1 MTLRP
6 YQQEAHDAIIGWIKR
21 NTAPCCIEAATGAG
35 KSHIIA
41 ALADTIHAM
50 SGGKHVLCLAPSA
63 ELVKQN
69 AEKFKLV
76 GAKCSIFSASA
87 GEKSLRHPVVFGT
100 PGTVIN
106 SIKRFGSEFAA
117 VVIDECHGVT
127 PTVKSI
133 IEEMKLANPNLR
145 VIGMSATP
153 YRMGTGYIFGFYPD
167 GKPVPEDKAKEPY
180 FEACVYRIQAYELI
194 KDGFLTN
201 PTIGQPNVDGYK
213 TLDMQ
218 LNNRG
223 QFDSFAID
231 RAYHGQGRKT
241 SAIIADVISQA
252 QFVRGVMIFAAT
264 VRHAEE
270 CMASLPPDMSALV
283 TGETPKK
290 ERDGII
296 AAFKAGRIKYLVN
309 VSVLTTG
316 FDAAH
321 VEMIAILR
329 ATESVGLLQ
338 QIIGRGLR
346 IEEFKETCV
355 ILDYAENLPRHCPD
369 GDVFNPK
376 IEVTKGDQEESSLTC
391 ICPLCSV
398 ENDFTPRKNKDD
410 FEIDVNGY
418 FVDGDGYPIQT
429 EWGGMPAHYGRR
441 CGAKVTIAGERIQ
454 CTYRWTFKPCPHCEA
469 ENDISNKYC
478 IKCKGEIVDPNDK
491 LRLEF
496 KAKKKDPTIKQTDN
510 VITWSKRNHLSRSG
524 KETWKIDVV
533 TEYRSFSYWVMKQ
546 PNTSY
551 GQKDL
556 AALEQLGDE
565 KPKTITYKLN
575 QETTYYQ
582 VYAYGLPADAPPK

>member
-6 YQQEAHDAIIGWIKR
+6 YQQEAHDAIIAWIKK
-21 NTAPCCIEAATGAG
+21 NTVPCCIEAATGAG

-41 ALADTIHAM
+41 EVADTIHAM

-63 ELVKQN
+63 ELVTQN
-69 AEKFKLV
+69 ADKFRLT
-76 GAKCSIFSASA
+76 GAQCSIFSATV

-106 SIKRFGSEFAA
+106 SIKRFGSHFAA
-117 VVIDECHGVT
+117 VVIDECHGIT

-133 IEEMKLANPNLR
+133 IEEMKKVSPNLR
-145 VIGMSATP
+145 VIGLSATP
-153 YRMGTGYIFGFYPD
+153 YRMGTGYIFGFWPD
-167 GKPVPEDKAKEPY
+167 GKPVPPSKTKDPY
-180 FEACVYRIQAYELI
+180 FEACVYRIQAHTLI
-194 KDGFLTN
+194 EQGYLTK
-201 PTIGQPNVDGYK
+201 PTIGKTAVEGYQ

-218 LNNRG
+218 LNSRG
-223 QFDSFAID
+223 QFDMVAID

-241 SAIIADVISQA
+241 SAIIGDVVRQSA
-252 QFVRGVMIFAAT
+252 FLRGVMIFAAT
-264 VRHAEE
+264 VRHANE

-290 ERDGII
+290 ERDNII
-296 AAFKAGRIKYLVN
+296 ANFKAGKIKYLVN

-321 VEMIAILR
+321 VELIAILR

-376 IEVTKGDQEESSLTC
+376 IEVTKGDKEDSSISC
-391 ICPLCSV
+391 ICPLCNT
-398 ENDFTPRKNKDD
+398 ENEFTPRPNKEEYPIDD
-410 FEIDVNGY
+410 NGY
-418 FVDGDGYPIQT
+418 FVDGDGQQIQT

-441 CGAKVTIAGERIQ
+441 CGAKTTIAGERIQ

-469 ENDISNKYC
+469 ENDISARYC
-478 IKCKGEIVDPNDK
+478 TTCKEEIVDPNDK

-496 KAKKKDPTIKQTDN
+496 KAMKKDPTKKQTDN
-510 VITWSKRNHLSRSG
+510 VITWTKRSHIARSG

-533 TEYRSFSYWVMKQ
+533 TEYRSFSYWIMKH
-546 PNTSY
+546 PNNSY
-551 GQKDL
+551 GMSDL
-556 AALEQLGDE
+556 TAMQALGDE
-565 KPKTITYKLN
+565 MPETITYQLN
-575 QETTYYQ
+575 PETTYYR
-582 VYAYGLPADAPPK
+582 VFGYNRTADAPPQ